1 MAKLKEITLKM
12 VIDNEGNIQKL
23 EGFSNAMEKAE
34 RTTKRVKKEVDDTSD
49 ALGRQ
54 SRATNLAGQSALE
67 MSRIVSDSAY
77 GMRGMAN
84 NIGQVAEQMSHLA
97 KTAPE
102 GVKGLG
108 TLRFMASELTGAI
121 LGPMGIIIAI
131 QGLLSYFTLMESKS
145 EKTAKKLE
153 KVGDQIDRMRQK
165 STESSVGIEA
175 LISQLDY
182 TWGNFAEQAEKDLVK
197 AIPNFEKLRKTLS
210 VKEIAKDY
218 KKYLES
224 LEKEEYLVKKITDAK
239 LEITHL
245 SEKGRGIR
253 SREENDRLAKL
264 RRDEGEDERKLRG
277 IQADRLALEV
287 KFREEKEKRTGGS
300 SGFAKKGYAVEFYGR
315 PAGEILAEAEA
326 FNEELMSLPYKKM
339 AKYGDKAE
347 KLYERLIKQSQEG
360 TTISIEQVERLQ
372 ALQLQSFLA
381 VENAKQQHVET
392 KKDLD
397 VWWYKSSMDLVKKET
412 KEQEAAFK
420 KRIEMQ
426 NFWTEMTGAGIA
438 NTIEMLGSM
447 RAKNIEDEEE
457 AFQHQKKIRTVTTII
472 DTLVGAQKAFNS
484 QLIPGD
490 PTSLVRAGVA
500 ATIAMTAGAARVAAI
515 QAEQFKSTESTDVGD
530 VGDTAPVTT
539 TGFSNLSGG
548 ETPGSAVRVYVLEHD
563 IRTTTDKVSKTKV
576 RSRL

>member
-1 MAKLKEITLKM
+1 MTKLKEVTLKM

-34 RTTKRVKKEVDDTSD
+34 RTTKRVKKEVDDTSN

-67 MSRIVSDSAY
+67 MSRIASDAAY

-84 NIGQVAEQMSHLA
+84 NIGQVATMMGELA
-97 KTAPE
+97 KQAP
-102 GVKGLG
+102 KGSSGLE
-108 TLRFMASELTGAI
+108 TMSFVSQNLVSSI
-121 LGPMGIIIAI
+121 LGPMGIIIAV
-131 QGLLSYFTLMESKS
+131 QGLLSWLTVLETNSN
-145 EKTAKKLE
+145 KTAKSMG
-153 KVGDQIDRMRQK
+153 KVNDEIDRMRQK
-165 STESSVGIEA
+165 SISSSVGIEA

-182 TWGNFAEQAEKDLVK
+182 TWGNFAEQAKKDLAE

-210 VKEIAKDY
+210 VKEIAEDY

-245 SEKGRGIR
+245 ERKTRTL
-253 SREENDRLAKL
+253 EENDKLAKL
-264 RRDEGEDERKLRG
+264 RRDEVEDERKLRG

-300 SGFAKKGYAVEFYGR
+300 SGVAKKGYAVEFYGR

-412 KEQEAAFK
+412 REQEAAFK

>member
-1 MAKLKEITLKM
+1 MAKLKEVTLKM
-12 VIDNEGNIQKL
+12 VIDNEGNVQKL
-23 EGFSNAMEKAE
+23 EGFSKAMEEAG
-34 RTTKRVKKEVDDTSD
+34 RTTKRVKKEVDDTSN
-49 ALGRQ
+49 ALGEQ

-67 MSRIVSDSAY
+67 MSRIASDAAY
-77 GMRGMAN
+77 GIRGMAN
-84 NIGQVAEQMSHLA
+84 NIGQVATMMIELHKEA
-97 KTAPE
+97 PKTIGWFNRIKWSA
-102 GVKGLG
+102 
-108 TLRFMASELTGAI
+108 RELWSAI
-121 LGPMGIIIAI
+121 MGPMGILIAI
-131 QGLLSYFTLMESKS
+131 QGFLSLMTVWSLKSDETTESQKKLNKEIEETNKLLRDEVSEFDALVYALKNSTGEAREIAEQEIRKLIPKYDELRKSMGKEWVLNAYAEYLDLLEDEVYWSSQIETERSGLNRLSVLTYAQGKLNEKTKERIKLQAQLKGVESKGGAT
-145 EKTAKKLE
+145 K
-153 KVGDQIDRMRQK
+153 
-165 STESSVGIEA
+165 
-175 LISQLDY
+175 
-182 TWGNFAEQAEKDLVK
+182 
-197 AIPNFEKLRKTLS
+197 
-210 VKEIAKDY
+210 
-218 KKYLES
+218 
-224 LEKEEYLVKKITDAK
+224 
-239 LEITHL
+239 
-245 SEKGRGIR
+245 RG
-253 SREENDRLAKL
+253 
-264 RRDEGEDERKLRG
+264 
-277 IQADRLALEV
+277 
-287 KFREEKEKRTGGS
+287 
-300 SGFAKKGYAVEFYGR
+300 GYAIEFYGR

-360 TTISIEQVERLQ
+360 TIISTEQIERLQ

-530 VGDTAPVTT
+530 VGDTTPVTT

>member
-12 VIDNEGNIQKL
+12 IIDNEGNIQKL
-23 EGFSNAMEKAE
+23 EGFSRAVEKAG
-34 RTTKRVKKEVDDTSD
+34 RATKQLEKEIDDTSD

-54 SRATNLAGQSALE
+54 SRATNLAGQTALE
-67 MSRIVSDSAY
+67 FSRIASDSAY

-84 NIGQVAEQMSHLA
+84 NIGQVATMMGELA
-97 KTAPE
+97 KQAPK
-102 GVKGLG
+102 GSKGLETMSFVG
-108 TLRFMASELTGAI
+108 QNLVSSI
-121 LGPMGIIIAI
+121 LGPMGIIIAV
-131 QGLLSYFTLMESKS
+131 QGLLAWLTTLEMKS
-145 EKTAKKLE
+145 EKTAKSME
-153 KVGDQIDRMRQK
+153 KVNDEIDRMRQK
-165 STESSVGIEA
+165 SISSSVGIEA

-182 TWGNFAEQAEKDLVK
+182 TWGNFAEQAKKDLAE
-197 AIPNFEKLRKTLS
+197 AIPNFEKLRETLS
-210 VKEIAKDY
+210 IREIAEDY
-218 KKYLES
+218 RKYLEA
-224 LEKEEYLVKKITDAK
+224 LEEEEHLVKKITDAK

-245 SEKGRGIR
+245 SEKGWART
-253 SREENDRLAKL
+253 REENDRLAKL
-264 RRDEGEDERKLRG
+264 RRDELEDERKLRG
-277 IQADRLALEV
+277 VQADRLALEV

-300 SGFAKKGYAVEFYGR
+300 SGVAKKGYVVEFYGR

-360 TTISIEQVERLQ
+360 TAISVEQVQRLQ

-412 KEQEAAFK
+412 REQEAAFQ

-447 RAKNIEDEEE
+447 RAKNIEDEEA
-457 AFQHQKKIRTVTTII
+457 AFEHQKKIKTVTTII